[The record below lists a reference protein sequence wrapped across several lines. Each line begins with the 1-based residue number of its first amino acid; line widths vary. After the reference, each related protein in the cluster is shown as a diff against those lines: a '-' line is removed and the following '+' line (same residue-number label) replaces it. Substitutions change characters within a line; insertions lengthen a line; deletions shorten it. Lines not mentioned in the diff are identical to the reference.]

1 MSEAVAVTPPRVRR
15 LNLFRSRRGLLGI
28 SILGTLLL
36 LVALGPLLAPH
47 DPTATS
53 GNTGAAPSSAHLL
66 GTDTVGRDI
75 LSRVLTGGGTVI
87 VLPLIA
93 VTIALTIGA
102 TIGILAGYLGGLLD
116 AVATSMFDV
125 QLAIPGILL
134 ALLVITGFGRGDAAV
149 VAAVALVEVPRFAR
163 VLRSATQSV
172 AARDYVLAAKARGEG
187 VRWIT
192 FGEILPGVFPTFL
205 TEAALGLSTAV
216 LAIASLSFLGLG
228 VQEPT
233 PNWAVMVSE
242 NRSLLFTHPFG
253 GVIVPALLIALLAI
267 GVNLTADA
275 LTRSRS

>member
-1 MSEAVAVTPPRVRR
+1 VSVVAVTPPRLRR
-15 LNLFRSRRGLLGI
+15 PEVFRSRGGLVGL
-28 SILGTLLL
+28 SILGAMLL
-36 LVALGPLLAPH
+36 LVVFGPLLAPH

-53 GNTGAAPSSAHLL
+53 PDTGAGPSSAHLL
-66 GTDTVGRDI
+66 GTDTLGRDI
-75 LSRVLTGGGTVI
+75 LSRVLAGGATVV

-93 VTIALTIGA
+93 VALALTIGA
-102 TIGILAGYLGGLLD
+102 TIGILCGYLGGPLD
-116 AVATSMFDV
+116 AVATPVFDV

-149 VAAVALVEVPRFAR
+149 VAAVALVEIPRFAR

-172 AARDYVLAAKARGEG
+172 AARDYVLAARARGEG
-187 VRWIT
+187 LRWIA

-205 TEAALGLSTAV
+205 TEATLGLTAAV
-216 LAIASLSFLGLG
+216 LAVASLSFLGLG

-267 GVNLTADA
+267 GINLSADA
-275 LTRSRS
+275 VTRSRS